1 MEFEECGKI
10 CKVSYQG
17 TSGMKLTKEGYESLV
32 DFLKTEVV
40 ELTNIKD
47 WVKGGASISR
57 DDRDNEVEYFDKA
70 YSIFQTRCES
80 ISHSCDHLKSHLDSM
95 REDPDNDK

>member
-1 MEFEECGKI
+1 
-10 CKVSYQG
+10 
-17 TSGMKLTKEGYESLV
+17 MKLTPEGFESLV

-57 DDRDNEVEYFDKA
+57 DDRDGETEYFDKA